1 MYQKFEVVFGTKRY
15 KLKTILQSSVTT
27 IEY

>member
-15 KLKTILQSSVTT
+15 NLKTTLQNSVIT